1 LLSNI
6 GCVRSFFLY
15 LPVGFRNPPLRDFM
29 SGLTNPPG
37 NDLSAPKSA
46 NDEEA
51 TRIFAPQ
58 PAAIVA
64 AEAIA
69 AAAAPS
75 PLTPTTTGTS
85 AAAKVAPS
93 LASITTGTIL
103 AHTYEIE
110 ALLARGGMGEVYRA
124 RHTELGSQHAIKV
137 ILPQLASEA
146 RFISLF
152 QEEARKLRRVRDDA
166 VVGYEGL
173 FLDENGLRY
182 LVMEFVDGPSL
193 AQVMTERRLSMPELL
208 QLRDRIARGLAAA
221 HDKGIFHRDISP
233 DNIILVENRADQA
246 KIIDFG
252 IAKSTEPGDRTVV
265 GQDFAGKYSWVSPEQ
280 LGLYGGKVDGRS
292 DIYSLGLV
300 LAAAVIGRPLPMGNS
315 PISVIEA
322 RRAVPDLGAVPEELW
337 PTIAPLLEP
346 NPDDRP
352 QSMRDLLAGIPSP
365 TRIVPPVITPEPPP
379 DFDFPTPDP
388 PRIAQPTAP
397 GMQAR
402 SADPTPAKR
411 GSAGLIVGILVI
423 SAAAA
428 GGAGWF
434 FLRPA
439 PEPTSNVAA
448 AKPVSPIEAPLSQSG
463 ARTPPE
469 ASALQTA
476 TIPRREDVLASAQ
489 QVMLGFQ
496 CAHLSVSLGDDL
508 KGAVT
513 GFVSSRMD
521 LSSLRASLVGLRGA
535 AIAADGIRVFER
547 PFCSIVQT
555 LEASTAATAPAVNFN
570 RSSKIYHNGDKLVL
584 NARTGDRDG
593 YLYVDYI
600 DNTGS
605 VVHMEPPP
613 GKPAILVKA
622 GTPVTLGTA
631 SATPKPNDKIY
642 EVSEPFGSNMIV
654 TFVSPKPLF
663 DRPRPEQEAFDQY
676 GDALEAALRR
686 VGPGVGS
693 SYSFFETQ
701 P

>member
-1 LLSNI
+1 
-6 GCVRSFFLY
+6 
-15 LPVGFRNPPLRDFM
+15 M

-37 NDLSAPKSA
+37 NDLPAPKSA
-46 NDEEA
+46 DDEEA

-64 AEAIA
+64 AEAA
-69 AAAAPS
+69 ASAP
-75 PLTPTTTGTS
+75 PPPPPPPTAPPTTS
-85 AAAKVAPS
+85 AASAPKIAPS
-93 LASITTGTIL
+93 LASITTGAIL

-193 AQVMTERRLSMPELL
+193 AQVMTQRRLSTSELL

-221 HDKGIFHRDISP
+221 HEKGIYHRDISP
-233 DNIILVENRADQA
+233 DNIILVEDRADQA

-322 RRAVPDLGAVPEELW
+322 RRAVPDLSAVPEELRSA
-337 PTIAPLLEP
+337 IAPLLEP

-352 QSMRDLLAGIPSP
+352 QSMRDLLAGVPSP
-365 TRIVPPVITPEPPP
+365 TRVVITPEPPP
-379 DFDFPTPDP
+379 DFDFPAPAPTKATQP
-388 PRIAQPTAP
+388 PAAPEALAKSTAT
-397 GMQAR
+397 A
-402 SADPTPAKR
+402 PAKR
-411 GSAGLIVGILVI
+411 SSAGLIVGILVV
-423 SAAAA
+423 SAAVA
-428 GGAGWF
+428 GGAGWY

-439 PEPTSNVAA
+439 PEPAAPGVAA
-448 AKPVSPIEAPLSQSG
+448 AKPPSPVEASPVTPSTQQVPQTQP
-463 ARTPPE
+463 ATPPT
-469 ASALQTA
+469 QTA
-476 TIPRREDVLASAQ
+476 TAAGPAPRREDLLAAAQ
-489 QVMLGFQ
+489 QATAGYQ

-513 GFVSSRMD
+513 GFVSSQLD
-521 LSSLRASLVGLRGA
+521 LSGLRASLVGLRGA
-535 AIAADGIRVFER
+535 EISADGVKVFER

-555 LEASTAATAPAVNFN
+555 LETGTAATAPAVDFN

-605 VVHMEPPP
+605 VVHMEPLP
-613 GKPAILVKA
+613 GKPATLVKA
-622 GTPVTLGTA
+622 GARVTLGTA
-631 SATPKPNDKIY
+631 SPTPKPNEKIY
-642 EVSEPFGSNMIV
+642 EVSEPFGANMIV

-663 DRPRPEQEAFDQY
+663 DRPRAEQEAFDQY
-676 GDALEAALRR
+676 GDALDAALRR
-686 VGPGVGS
+686 VGPGVAS